1 MRSNLGQSVVRL
13 FAGLMLAV
21 QGVFRRRLTADEID
35 VRLRDIKAR
44 LAASLAQLEVCQ
56 KAVAARKAREP
67 ADQSP
72 RA

>member
-1 MRSNLGQSVVRL
+1 
-13 FAGLMLAV
+13 V